1 MALMSYFVPA
11 EMHFLKSFQ
20 PLAFLLGTGRLH
32 REGCSMDMKEF
43 VRAAL
48 KKVGQKIRD
57 GSLDK
62 REEGYSDPEEM
73 LLDWIWIELKEES
86 PDKDAV
92 VNMDLDDLYELI
104 QSAADTYEDYYI
116 LLDSVKAGA

>member
-1 MALMSYFVPA
+1 M
-11 EMHFLKSFQ
+11 E
-20 PLAFLLGTGRLH
+20 
-32 REGCSMDMKEF
+32 MKEF

-48 KKVGQKIRD
+48 KKVGQKVRE

-62 REEGYSDPEEM
+62 HEEGYSDREEM

-92 VNMDLDDLYELI
+92 VNMDLDDIYELI
-104 QSAADTYEDYYI
+104 ESSADTHEDYYI
-116 LLDSVKAGA
+116 LLDSLKAGAEN